1 MTAASRKLPV
11 LETVD
16 LMRILG
22 RLVVYIL
29 LVLFGVFFL
38 LPLAIVFVT
47 SLRGQEEILQN
58 GVLSLPS
65 EVSIRAWKM
74 AMFSS
79 CVGTDCNGMSP
90 YFWNSIKMVI
100 PATIISTALGAV
112 TGYALTKYKFWGS
125 EFFFAATIFGIF
137 LPAQL
142 FLLPT
147 AQMLGYLG
155 ATNIWGL
162 VLIHNLYGL
171 AFTTL
176 FFRNFYVQIP
186 NEIISAA
193 RIDGAGFFAVFW
205 RIVLPLSPPIIVVT
219 VIWQFTHI
227 WNEFLYGATFTTGTE
242 LPITAALFAVTG
254 PKGGIRDY
262 GVEAAAV
269 IIAAL
274 PTLLVYVL
282 AGKYFVRG
290 LTSGSLKG

>member
-1 MTAASRKLPV
+1 MSFDTARRSPSEP
-11 LETVD
+11 LEWTR
-16 LMRILG
+16 LLG
-22 RLVVYIL
+22 RMLVY
-29 LVLFGVFFL
+29 LVLVFFGVYFIM
-38 LPLAIVFVT
+38 PLAIVFVT
-47 SLRGQEEILQN
+47 SLRGQEEILRN
-58 GVLSLPS
+58 GVLSFPS
-65 EVSIRAWKM
+65 EVSFRAWGE

-79 CVGTDCNGMSP
+79 CVGTDCHGMAP

-100 PATIISTALGAV
+100 PATIISTALGTI

-147 AQMLGYLG
+147 AQMLGWLG

-193 RIDGAGFFAVFW
+193 RIDGAGFLDVFW
-205 RIVLPLSPPIIVVT
+205 RIIVPLSPPIIVVT

-227 WNEFLYGATFTTGTE
+227 WNEFLYGATFTTGTD
-242 LPITAALFAVTG
+242 LPITAALYAVTG

>member
-1 MTAASRKLPV
+1 MSGFDDSAERRYRNDMAGT
-11 LETVD
+11 
-16 LMRILG
+16 LG
-22 RLVVYIL
+22 RVVLYAV
-29 LVLFGVFFL
+29 LVLFGVYFIM
-38 LPLAIVFVT
+38 PLAIVLLT
-47 SLRGQEEILQN
+47 SLRGQEEILRN
-58 GVLSLPS
+58 GVLALPT
-65 EVSIRAWKM
+65 EVSLRAWHK
-74 AMFSS
+74 AMFES
-79 CVGTDCNGMSP
+79 CVGTDCRGIAP
-90 YFWNSIKMVI
+90 YFWNSVKMVI
-100 PATIISTALGAV
+100 PATLISTVLGAI
-112 TGYALTKYKFWGS
+112 TGYALTKYKFRGS

-147 AQMLGYLG
+147 AQMLGYLQ

-186 NEIISAA
+186 DEIISAA
-193 RIDGAGFFAVFW
+193 RIDGAGFFAIFR
-205 RIVLPLSPPIIVVT
+205 RIILPISPPIIVVV

-227 WNEFLYGATFTTGTE
+227 WNEFLYGATFTTGTD

-274 PTLLVYVL
+274 PTLFVYVV

-290 LTSGSLKG
+290 LTAGSMKG

>member
-1 MTAASRKLPV
+1 MTIATTEQTLPSSQELGAMFWRFV
-11 LETVD
+11 LYA
-16 LMRILG
+16 G
-22 RLVVYIL
+22 
-29 LVLFGVFFL
+29 LVLLGFFFIV
-38 LPLAIVFVT
+38 PLAIVLLT
-47 SLRGQEEILQN
+47 SLRGQEEILKN
-58 GVLSLPS
+58 GVLALPS
-65 EVSIRAWKM
+65 EVSLRAWWV
-74 AMFSS
+74 AFNES
-79 CVGTDCNGMSP
+79 CVGTDCRGMAP
-90 YFWNSIKMVI
+90 YFWNSVKLVI
-100 PATIISTALGAV
+100 PATVISTALGAI
-112 TGYALTKYKFWGS
+112 TGYALTKYKFRGS

-147 AQMLGYLG
+147 AQLLGLLS

-186 NEIISAA
+186 DEIISAA

-205 RIVLPLSPPIIVVT
+205 RIIVPLSPPIIVVT

-227 WNEFLYGATFTTGTE
+227 WNEFLYGATFTTGTD
-242 LPITAALFAVTG
+242 LPITAALYAVTG

-269 IIAAL
+269 VIAAL
-274 PTLLVYVL
+274 PTLAVYIV

>member
-1 MTAASRKLPV
+1 MTDATIDQSLPSSQ
-11 LETVD
+11 E
-16 LMRILG
+16 LG
-22 RLVVYIL
+22 AIFFRFLLYSV
-29 LVLFGVFFL
+29 LVLLGFFFVVPL
-38 LPLAIVFVT
+38 LIVLLT

-58 GVLSLPS
+58 GVLAWPKEASL
-65 EVSIRAWKM
+65 RAWHV
-74 AMFSS
+74 ALNES
-79 CVGTDCNGMSP
+79 CVGTDCRGMAP
-90 YFWNSIKMVI
+90 YFWNSVKMVV
-100 PATIISTALGAV
+100 PATIISTGLGAI
-112 TGYALTKYKFWGS
+112 TGYALTKFKFRGS

-147 AQMLGYLG
+147 AQMLGFLN

-186 NEIISAA
+186 DEIVSAA

-205 RIVLPLSPPIIVVT
+205 RIIIPLSPPIIVVT

-227 WNEFLYGATFTTGTE
+227 WNEFLYGVTFTTGTD

-274 PTLLVYVL
+274 PTLIVYIV